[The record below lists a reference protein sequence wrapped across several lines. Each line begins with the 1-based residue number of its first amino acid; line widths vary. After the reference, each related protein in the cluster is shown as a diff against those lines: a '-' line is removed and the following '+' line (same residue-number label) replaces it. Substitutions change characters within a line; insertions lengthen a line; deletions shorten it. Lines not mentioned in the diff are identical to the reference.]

1 VDISAIFVFI
11 YAANPGLQKMFVLII
26 DDDSE
31 DRELFHEAIGV
42 IDPSIKCISAKDGKE
57 AVMQLINGV
66 SQLPDFIFLDIN
78 MPVMNGRECLIELK
92 KDVRLKHIPVVMYS
106 TTSDSRE
113 IRQCY
118 TLGAHDFLVK
128 PYNFT
133 QLVEALRTIIVS
145 GKTVDS

>member
-1 VDISAIFVFI
+1 VDINTIFVFI
-11 YAANPGLQKMFVLII
+11 YGKPRAAKMFVLII

-42 IDPSIKCISAKDGKE
+42 IDPAIRCASAKDGKE
-57 AVMQLINGV
+57 AVHKLTATM

-92 KDVRLKHIPVVMYS
+92 KDLRLKHIPVVMYS
-106 TTSDSRE
+106 TTSDTNE

-128 PYNFT
+128 PYNFK
-133 QLVEALRTIIVS
+133 QLVEALRSIIVS
-145 GKTVDS
+145 GKRVAAR